1 MSRSSYC
8 QVRLWLRLSFIE
20 NTVVIPCIWV
30 WVWLQFAGQPAE
42 NHNPVPS
49 RTAVSRQAASKGLG
63 NSDPHART
71 SIPLSYA
78 PRRTDRYHAHAFPV
92 GDKAHPFYTP
102 GLSECVKTVPPVTGC
117 EAAYLFPAD
126 IDVCLSDKKRQDRQ
140 LVATERGDAAS
151 DVRLEGDAEDRNG
164 KKGGEDAA
172 SLRAGRVVTR
182 TGHLKSGV
190 GHEMDER
197 GDEPMVETEV
207 EGRASNEEDVT
218 GSLVMH
224 VRSGDIF
231 VDPVHPSYGQVRT
244 CVWYCSVSQIR
255 LLLRGF
261 SCYFHHI
268 VLSLLSFY
276 SYWPPTIADVPF

>member
-8 QVRLWLRLSFIE
+8 RLRLSFIE
-20 NTVVIPCIWV
+20 HRSNGCGFDCSLPD
-30 WVWLQFAGQPAE
+30 
-42 NHNPVPS
+42 S
-49 RTAVSRQAASKGLG
+49 RQKKITRSRPEQRFSRQAASKGLD
-63 NSDPHART
+63 NSDLHART
-71 SIPLSYA
+71 SIPLAYA
-78 PRRTDRYHAHAFPV
+78 PPRTDRYHAHAFPV
-92 GDKAHPFYTP
+92 GNKAHPFYTP
-102 GLSECVKTVPPVTGC
+102 GLSECIKTVPPVTGC

-151 DVRLEGDAEDRNG
+151 DVRLEGDAYDRHG

-182 TGHLKSGV
+182 TGNLKSGV
-190 GHEMDER
+190 GHKMDER

-207 EGRASNEEDVT
+207 EGRASNEEDGT

-244 CVWYCSVSQIR
+244 CVWYRSVSHIR

-261 SCYFHHI
+261 SCPLTT
-268 VLSLLSFY
+268 LSCHYYYYILIGLRQLQMRPSKT
-276 SYWPPTIADVPF
+276 SM